1 MTRILPLFLLLL
13 AFIGAAPGAVRDDSA
28 AEKLGWKLALKG
40 YTLMMFPVFDQL
52 DIMKELGVR
61 YYELNLGQE
70 LREGDKKKGLKGVGP
85 EMSAEDLAAFKAK
98 LAACGIQVV
107 SCGIVH
113 KPEEFGGKETD
124 PAKIEAKL
132 RKLLGFLK
140 DLGAENLGIESKPTE
155 RLVKIAG
162 EIGIKIAI
170 HNHPNTYPPEQ
181 VLEETKD
188 LPATF
193 GACADVGHY
202 KRRGL
207 NPPDA
212 LKLLSRR
219 IIQLHL
225 KDVDDKKVDIGFGKG
240 NADIKGCLA
249 AMKELGFKGV
259 MTIEYDKKPKEQDKA
274 RSEFVPQLAEDV
286 AFFDQCARE
295 FSK

>member
-1 MTRILPLFLLLL
+1 MKHLLVLILALLTCTGS
-13 AFIGAAPGAVRDDSA
+13 ASAAVRDDSA

-52 DIMKELGVR
+52 DIMKGLGVR
-61 YYELNLGQE
+61 YYELNLNQE
-70 LREGDKKKGLKGVGP
+70 LRDGDKKKGLKGVGP
-85 EMSAEDLAAFKAK
+85 DMSAEDLAAFKEK
-98 LAACGIQVV
+98 LKATGITVV

-113 KPEEFGGKETD
+113 KPEEYGGKETD
-124 PAKIEAKL
+124 PVKIEAKL

-155 RLVKIAG
+155 LLVKVATD
-162 EIGIKIAI
+162 IGIKIAI

-181 VLEETKD
+181 VLAETEG

-212 LKLLSRR
+212 LKLLGKR

-240 NADIKGCLA
+240 NADIRGCLV

-259 MTIEYDKKPKEQDKA
+259 MTIEYDKKPKEQAQA
-274 RSEFVPQLAEDV
+274 RAEFVPQLAGDV
-286 AFFDQCARE
+286 SFFDQCARE
-295 FSK
+295 LK